1 MHSTQEHIHT
11 KKNPPRFN
19 YTYQCNKFWIKLCGQ
34 NSTVIKFMAIVSDGM
49 WSGKIVRKVYT
60 PNYRIL
66 IYFFGEVE
74 R

>member
-1 MHSTQEHIHT
+1 
-11 KKNPPRFN
+11 
-19 YTYQCNKFWIKLCGQ
+19 
-34 NSTVIKFMAIVSDGM
+34 MAIVSDGM